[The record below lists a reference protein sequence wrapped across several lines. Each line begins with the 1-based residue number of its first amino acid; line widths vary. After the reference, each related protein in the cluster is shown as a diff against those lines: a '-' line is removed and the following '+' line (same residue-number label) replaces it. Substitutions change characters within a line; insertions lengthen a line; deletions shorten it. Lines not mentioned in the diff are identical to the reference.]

1 MNKRVRMKTESGTVY
16 SGIFSSVFSGAL
28 SDMYSKLFYIVIF
41 AVFLLNTRAWSEES
55 AAGAVSEGGNSRNL
69 ASGSQAGMSVGAV
82 TGSSISGTVSGNVS
96 GALSSWP
103 VQANDKLVVRLNS
116 AAVSVT
122 FKEKITAVKAYK
134 LDPSLVVQYRD
145 GQLIFEEPFVKSN
158 GDLKSTEMKNSEL
171 KTGDSKITES
181 KAVVETRV
189 RKILELEVPALAIE
203 LLVVEGSVDLNGL
216 RKDTKVN
223 LQKGRMIVKNQVG
236 GLKLHGLKT
245 DINIEGGSGALHTDL
260 YQSNMKV
267 KDYRGNLELDLFNGE
282 LIFDKSNITGNLRAT
297 QGVVR
302 LNQCEGVLQFDLGRA
317 QLFTSSWNGR
327 LEGFSQEGP
336 LNIGLGKDFEV
347 IIRTGSAK
355 VNLTPPADSGASV
368 QMTTQEGDIYAP
380 QQYHVSRDNGI
391 KSLRARLKGESSGKN
406 IMTVRSQEG
415 SFYLNVK

>member
-16 SGIFSSVFSGAL
+16 SSIFSSVFSGAL
-28 SDMYSKLFYIVIF
+28 SDMYSMLFYIVIF
-41 AVFLLNTRAWSEES
+41 ASFLLNARAWSEEI
-55 AAGAVSEGGNSRNL
+55 ATGTFGEGGNSRKL

-82 TGSSISGTVSGNVS
+82 TGSGISGSVSGNVS

-103 VQANDKLVVRLNS
+103 VQASDKLVVRLNS

-134 LDPSLVVQYRD
+134 LDPSLAVQYRD

-158 GDLKSTEMKNSEL
+158 GDSKS
-171 KTGDSKITES
+171 TES

-189 RKILELEVPALAIE
+189 KKILELEVPTMAID